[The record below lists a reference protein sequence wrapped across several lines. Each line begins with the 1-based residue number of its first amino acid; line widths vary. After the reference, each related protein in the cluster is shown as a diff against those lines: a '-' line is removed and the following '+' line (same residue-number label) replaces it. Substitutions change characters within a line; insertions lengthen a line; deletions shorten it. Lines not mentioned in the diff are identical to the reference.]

1 MKHLCAFDDS
11 LERVFCFVPTVH
23 WQKWSS
29 SKKSASKFSVIHK
42 LSIWSFNIWH
52 ISVCLRILHFLM
64 FLINSGQNLTNYLAS
79 VTNSH
84 LRTEKW
90 ISNLCF
96 KQVMQGTNKFSSL
109 NRMRKKGSMT
119 MQLDRVLNNQLKML
133 LIPENSTIIRNASPN
148 SIKFISYP

>member
-1 MKHLCAFDDS
+1 MKHLCVFDDS
-11 LERVFCFVPTVH
+11 LERVFWSIPTVQ
-23 WQKWSS
+23 WQKQSS
-29 SKKSASKFSVIHK
+29 SKKSASKFSVTHK

-52 ISVCLRILHFLM
+52 ISVCLSILHFLM

-109 NRMRKKGSMT
+109 NRMRKKGTIIMY
-119 MQLDRVLNNQLKML
+119 LDKVLNNQLKTL
-133 LIPENSTIIRNASPN
+133 LIDSWE
-148 SIKFISYP
+148 